1 MIVIVCLDDNG
12 GMMFNKRRQSRDRRV
27 TEEIQRICTGKRLWM
42 NGYSAKLY
50 ADMEGVDVRTDEDF
64 LRSAGEDDYCFV
76 ESEPLEP
83 VKDRIRRLVAFRWNR
98 KYPSDLRLDL
108 ELEQWNVDSEEEF
121 PGTSHDKI
129 TKTVYVNKEGTK

>member
-27 TEEIQRICTGKRLWM
+27 KEEVQRICMGKRLWM

-50 ADMEGVDVRTDEDF
+50 AGMEGVDVRTDEDF
-64 LRSAGEDDYCFV
+64 LRSAGDSDYCFV
-76 ESEPLEP
+76 ETELLEP
-83 VKDRIRRLVAFRWNR
+83 VQDRISQIIVFRWNR
-98 KYPSDLRLDL
+98 KYPSDMRLDL
-108 ELEQWNVDSEEEF
+108 ELGKWGIESEEEF

-129 TKTVYVNKEGTK
+129 TKTVYVKREGT